1 MKIIVSVMGSFIS
14 ILAVVIPFLVT
25 VSNLIAPVT
34 NPTNI
39 VTATA
44 SSSGHAR
51 AAISSNTAIP
61 NAIGTTINSVNMI
74 MSTMSRSTSTT
85 SCPRCCIC

>member
-34 NPTNI
+34 NPTNT

-44 SSSGHAR
+44 SNSGHAR
-51 AAISSNTAIP
+51 VAISSSTAIP

-74 MSTMSRSTSTT
+74 MSTTSRSTSTT
-85 SCPRCCIC
+85 SCPRRCIC